1 MGHSTRKVKNHYSI
15 TCPARHHMVQSSGV
29 PEGCE
34 VPEGTYGPSARK
46 ANGNVERNV
55 FSHIVAFPFSLH
67 STSHG
72 VFFNRG
78 VPQMTMISIK
88 DWAV

>member
-1 MGHSTRKVKNHYSI
+1 
-15 TCPARHHMVQSSGV
+15 MVQSSGV

-34 VPEGTYGPSARK
+34 VLEGTYGPSARK

-72 VFFNRG
+72 VFNRG
-78 VPQMTMISIK
+78 VPQMTVISIK